1 MIILN
6 WMLAKYRKSPG
17 FGAIMMIMITIMIIL
32 RFHENSSNHPKN
44 FTFPFFL
51 DN

>member
-17 FGAIMMIMITIMIIL
+17 FGAIMMIMITIMIMIMMK
-32 RFHENSSNHPKN
+32 STTIMVTITGAPGVGGS
-44 FTFPFFL
+44 
-51 DN
+51 